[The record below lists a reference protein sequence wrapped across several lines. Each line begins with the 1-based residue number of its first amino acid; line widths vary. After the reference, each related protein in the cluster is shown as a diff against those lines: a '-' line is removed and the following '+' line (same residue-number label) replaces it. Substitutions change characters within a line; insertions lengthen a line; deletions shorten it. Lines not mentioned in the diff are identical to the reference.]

1 MVQVNY
7 TGELLKIPDRIP
19 IVELQN
25 ILTPLANQQD
35 EFMRGEPPLTI
46 EPTFFAAKLLAA
58 TQRTLRQM
66 WVLGPFLLLRN
77 HRISFLR

>member
-1 MVQVNY
+1 MIVLSGCAMVQVNQ

-25 ILTPLANQQD
+25 ILTPLAHQQNQLVG
-35 EFMRGEPPLTI
+35 GEAPLAI

-66 WVLGPFLLLRN
+66 WVLGPFLLL
-77 HRISFLR
+77 